1 MAKKYTEDERTEALK
16 LAKEIGVRES
26 GRRLGIN
33 EDTQYTWQSKA
44 KHRAQEVTA
53 VLEEKGPEGLVREN
67 EALRK
72 ELKERAEEVEILQ
85 NALSF

>member
-1 MAKKYTEDERTEALK
+1 M
-16 LAKEIGVRES
+16 
-26 GRRLGIN
+26 
-33 EDTQYTWQSKA
+33 
-44 KHRAQEVTA
+44 TA

-85 NALSF
+85 NALSFFVERRKK